1 MDDSEQLLLQGFS
14 ILYLV
19 SSDDRLEQAATL
31 DVPADTDLLIVR
43 SADEGIKRLRGRRV
57 LAILFDLDGD
67 AAEWEA
73 LAHEYAAPDEDAPIP
88 FLCICDSLPDAE
100 RLKHFAA
107 LGVVDLIHGE
117 TCRDILCFKL
127 CGMMRQR
134 RQLERVGRLARGLVE
149 SEAKLEILVHQQ
161 TAANLQLQ
169 TEGQQRRRALA
180 ALAISESRLRSLVE
194 AGGDCVW
201 EVDTD
206 ARYTYASATM
216 EKVLGIAAED
226 VIGKS
231 MSQLLPKAVATRIH
245 RAFVELLRNSEP
257 FIRFE
262 NPVPAGDRRPRM
274 LETSVV
280 PVYGDEQ
287 AIVGFRGVDRDITE
301 RKEQEAELEKARR
314 AEAIGQITGGI
325 THDLNNLL
333 TIVLGNLRLIGRDI
347 DKEKPEILELIE
359 DTESAAGEAVDL
371 VRQLSGKSGRQ
382 PLQRDNVDLNAQVAD
397 TTRRIRRNLGAGIE
411 CLVELSPNRPI
422 VAVDA
427 SRLHNALLNLALNAR
442 DAMEGEGRLMIET
455 LTSTVD
461 ADSVPEGTRLAPGD
475 YAMVRVM
482 DTGAGMTPDV
492 LSRAT
497 EPFFTTKEAGKGS
510 GMGLSMVFGT
520 VVKAG
525 GCMRLESQPGE
536 GTSVTL
542 WLPRQATD
550 RVADRVPAEPAE
562 TSSSTVQLSLPSQA
576 SDGSRPAPAS
586 AVDLPVELPRG
597 TETLLV
603 ADDDARIRR
612 LTVRFLEELGYKV
625 LEVADGSD
633 AKAILESDVG
643 AEIDLVF
650 TDIVMP
656 GDLDGVALAMWV
668 REHRPQTRVLLS
680 SGFGNDGDG
689 HGMDTADLPFLPKP
703 FAQRALAIA
712 VRQVLEQPADALMRA
727 RIGVTEHPGTGR

>member
-1 MDDSEQLLLQGFS
+1 MDDSDQSLLQGFS

-19 SSDDRLEQAATL
+19 SERDRLEQVLDL
-31 DVPADTDLLIVR
+31 DVPDDSDLLVVE
-43 SADEGIKRLRGRRV
+43 SADEGLQRLRGRRV
-57 LAILFDLDGD
+57 LAILFDLEAVAG
-67 AAEWEA
+67 EWEA
-73 LAHEYAAPDEDAPIP
+73 LAHEYAAPDDEAPVP
-88 FLCICDSLPDAE
+88 LLCVTDVPPDGDSL
-100 RLKHFAA
+100 KHLAA
-107 LGVVDLIHGE
+107 LGVVDIILGEDGRSLIG
-117 TCRDILCFKL
+117 FKL
-127 CGMMRQR
+127 RGMVRQR

-149 SEAKLEILVHQQ
+149 SEAKLEILIHQQ
-161 TAANLQLQ
+161 RAANLQLQ

-180 ALAISESRLRSLVE
+180 ALSISESRLRSLVE

-201 EVDTD
+201 EVDTN

-216 EKVLGIAAED
+216 HQVLGIPAEE

-231 MSQLLPKAVATRIH
+231 MSQLLPKEVATRIH
-245 RAFVELLRNSEP
+245 RAFVDLLRSSDP
-257 FIRFE
+257 FIRFD

-280 PVYGDEQ
+280 PVFGEQ
-287 AIVGFRGVDRDITE
+287 QTVIGFRGVDRDITQ
-301 RKEQEAELEKARR
+301 RKEQEAELEQARR

-333 TIVLGNLRLIGRDI
+333 TIVLGNLRLIGRDLG
-347 DKEKPEILELIE
+347 EPQEEINQLIE

-382 PLQRDNVDLNAQVAD
+382 PLQRDNVDLNEQVAD

-411 CLVELSPNRPI
+411 CLVELSSEQPI
-422 VAVDA
+422 VAVDV

-442 DAMEGEGRLMIET
+442 DAMQGQGRLMIET
-455 LTSTVD
+455 LTTVVD
-461 ADSVPEGTRLAPGD
+461 QASVPEGTRLSPGD
-475 YAMVRVM
+475 YAVIRVM
-482 DTGAGMTPDV
+482 DTGAGMTADV
-492 LSRAT
+492 LARAT

-525 GCMRLESQPGE
+525 GAMRLESEPGE

-542 WLPRQATD
+542 WLPRQQATIEAAEQSAKPLEQACAPAKVSSTAVLLGD
-550 RVADRVPAEPAE
+550 VEKQSATTVPAI
-562 TSSSTVQLSLPSQA
+562 
-576 SDGSRPAPAS
+576 
-586 AVDLPVELPRG
+586 ELQGG

-612 LTVRFLEELGYKV
+612 LTVRFLEELGYTV
-625 LEVADGSD
+625 IEVADGSD
-633 AKAILESDVG
+633 AKAILEGESG
-643 AEIDLVF
+643 ADIDLLF

-656 GDLDGVALAMWV
+656 GDLDGVALALWV
-668 REHRPQTRVLLS
+668 REHRPETRVLLS

-712 VRQVLEQPADALMRA
+712 VRQVLEQTPDAVMPA
-727 RIGVTEHPGTGR
+727 RIGVHDHPGTNR